1 MRRHHLVE
9 LLEELG
15 LDLHVF
21 DDRLD
26 DQIAAFQIGDV
37 GRRLDAS
44 EGRVAIGLRQFAFL
58 DELIERLGDRC
69 NAAIQRFL
77 CNFHEDDVEVGGGA
91 RLRDAVPHQPGA
103 ADADGA
109 DFSHE

>member
-1 MRRHHLVE
+1 MRSHQLVE

-15 LDLHVF
+15 LDLDVL

-26 DQIAAFQIGDV
+26 DQIASFEVGDV
-37 GRRLDAS
+37 GRRFDAR

-69 NAAIQRFL
+69 NAAIERFL
-77 CNFHEDDVEVGGGA
+77 CNFHEDDVEAGGGA
-91 RLRDAVPHQPGA
+91 GLRDAVPHQPGA